1 MVRRYFV
8 DDSDNTI
15 SGLTDIDEVEVP
27 TGYSAVL
34 ESTIRAVDPPGA
46 DGRIRSGSTWD
57 GSTYTAATP
66 DGLLIPYDAD
76 TELGQKQ
83 IACQQLHNY
92 LINTRNEIQLVAHE
106 RIQSHVQHLQ
116 EFEAMAHWA
125 NYVAAQ
131 HDDHHQRPV
140 YCVGCD
146 KMVEGPSGAAN
157 LHDLFEQVHGL
168 EDDKIPLEACAWVNP
183 ATDATEVVT
192 LEMARGN
199 STQGYHRRYVVQWG
213 DYRPLRYRPRQRGL
227 DKGANVMTVPY
238 TRANLRC

>member
-125 NYVAAQ
+125 NYVAAHMTTITNAQ
-131 HDDHHQRPV
+131 FIAWAE
-140 YCVGCD
+140 
-146 KMVEGPSGAAN
+146 KMVDGPSGAAN

-168 EDDKIPLEACAWVNP
+168 EDVAIPLEACAWVNP
-183 ATDATEVVT
+183 ADADGCGCVGDLPVPTQRKSPPKV
-192 LEMARGN
+192 RGSMGRPQT
-199 STQGYHRRYVVQWG
+199 STILTSATGPG
-213 DYRPLRYRPRQRGL
+213 
-227 DKGANVMTVPY
+227 
-238 TRANLRC
+238 

>member
-125 NYVAAQ
+125 NYVAAHMTTITNAQ
-131 HDDHHQRPV
+131 FIAWAE
-140 YCVGCD
+140 

-168 EDDKIPLEACAWVNP
+168 
-183 ATDATEVVT
+183 
-192 LEMARGN
+192 
-199 STQGYHRRYVVQWG
+199 RR
-213 DYRPLRYRPRQRGL
+213 
-227 DKGANVMTVPY
+227 
-238 TRANLRC
+238 